1 MPQPSTVQA
10 LDTVAARRTIPNLRW
25 IICGLLFIA
34 TTINYVDRQTVAVL
48 SGTLRK
54 EIGWDDI
61 GYSWIMFAFQ
71 VSYAVM
77 FTLSGRLLDRFG
89 VRVGMIWAVVIWS
102 LASVGHAFARS
113 TFGFALARFSL
124 GIGEA
129 ANFPASV
136 KAVAEWFPKRQR
148 AFANGVFNSGTNV
161 GVMLTFAT
169 IWLSNSFGWQ
179 AAFVATGALGF
190 LWLGLWAWLYRAP
203 AEHPRLSAEEKAF
216 ILSDNEPVVRTT
228 VPWMA
233 LLRYRQTWAFFLAK
247 MLTDP
252 VWWFYLYWLS
262 PYLTRERGVK
272 GMDLALWLLPP
283 YTSACLG
290 GLVAGW
296 LSGYLVKR
304 GWPTGR
310 ARLTVMLGCALGMPA
325 AIGAVLTHDAVTALV
340 LISIATGCHQAW
352 GANLFTL
359 PSDMFPKR
367 AVGSVVGL
375 GSSGGAIGG
384 LFMTLVAGGIL
395 QWTGSYVP
403 LFMICGVMHLIAWGT
418 IRYLAGARFTP
429 ADLDRDPTVEPSPVL
444 ARAGAALVVIG
455 GALVAL
461 VASHWEAIRVAT
473 KTPSTCVAGL
483 VASGGVVAIGA
494 VLIFAARGR
503 SGRLQP

>member
-1 MPQPSTVQA
+1 V
-10 LDTVAARRTIPNLRW
+10 LNLRW
-25 IICGLLFIA
+25 IICTLLFIA
-34 TTINYVDRQTVAVL
+34 TTINYVDRQTVSVL
-48 SGTLRK
+48 NK
-54 EIGWDDI
+54 EVLEKAIGWNDI
-61 GYSWIMFAFQ
+61 GYSWVIFAFQ
-71 VSYAVM
+71 VAYAVM
-77 FTLSGRLLDRFG
+77 FTVSGRLLDRFG

-102 LASVGHAFARS
+102 LASIGHAFARS

-169 IWLSNSFGWQ
+169 IWLSQKFGWQ
-179 AAFVATGALGF
+179 AAFVVTGGLGF
-190 LWLGLWAWLYRAP
+190 LWLGLWIRLYRAP
-203 AEHPRLSAEEKAF
+203 TEHPNLSAEERAL
-216 ILSDNEPVVRTT
+216 ILSDNEPAARTT

-233 LLRYRQTWAFFLAK
+233 LLRYRQTWAFFLPK

-252 VWWFYLYWLS
+252 VWWFYLYWLP
-262 PYLTRERGVK
+262 PYLNKVRGVS
-272 GMDLALWLLPP
+272 GIDLALWMLPP
-283 YTSACLG
+283 YTSATVG

-296 LSGYLVKR
+296 VSGHLVKR

-310 ARLTVMLGCALGMPA
+310 ARLTVMLVCALGMPA
-325 AIGAVLTHDAVTALV
+325 AIGAVLVKDPITALV
-340 LISIATGCHQAW
+340 LISVATGCHQAW

-384 LFMTLVAGGIL
+384 LFMTLVAGGML
-395 QWTGSYVP
+395 QWIGSYKP
-403 LFMICGVMHLIAWGT
+403 LFVICGVMHLIAWTSILVLGG
-418 IRYLAGARFTP
+418 RQFTV
-429 ADLDRDPTVEPSPVL
+429 ADIERDPTTEPSPVL
-444 ARAGAALVVIG
+444 ARVGLALAVLGSLLVT
-455 GALVAL
+455 LVAWQ
-461 VASHWEAIRVAT
+461 WEAIRVAT

-483 VASGGVVAIGA
+483 VASSGVVAIGC
-494 VLIFAARGR
+494 VLIYASRGR
-503 SGRLQP
+503 RAIAVAG